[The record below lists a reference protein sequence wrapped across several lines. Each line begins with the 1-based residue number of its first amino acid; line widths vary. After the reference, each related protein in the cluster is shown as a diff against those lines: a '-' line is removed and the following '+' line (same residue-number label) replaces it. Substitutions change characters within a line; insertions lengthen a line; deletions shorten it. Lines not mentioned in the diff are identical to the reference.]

1 MKLFKYLGVFISHDL
16 SWGEHIQ
23 SVCSKA
29 RRILGLLYR
38 RFYNNTSG
46 DSFIQLYLSLVR
58 PHLDYASAL
67 WSPHLKKD
75 ITVLENVQKLACRM
89 ATRSWES
96 SYQDL
101 LNCVGFSS
109 LEYRRLETRLC
120 TLYKIIYNLCY
131 FEHGIFTLS
140 TTLSH
145 RAHQNLVLNRPF
157 ARTNSHFYSFVPHTI
172 SIWNDLDSSVICASL
187 SSFRNKLHSVLL
199 M

>member
-1 MKLFKYLGVFISHDL
+1 
-16 SWGEHIQ
+16 
-23 SVCSKA
+23 
-29 RRILGLLYR
+29 
-38 RFYNNTSG
+38 
-46 DSFIQLYLSLVR
+46 
-58 PHLDYASAL
+58 
-67 WSPHLKKD
+67 
-75 ITVLENVQKLACRM
+75 M

-101 LNCVGFSS
+101 LNCVGLPS

-145 RAHQNLVLNRPF
+145 RVHHNLVLNRPF
-157 ARTNSHFYSFVPHTI
+157 ARTNSYFYSFVPHTI
-172 SIWNDLDSSVICASL
+172 SIWNNLDSSVICASL

-199 M
+199 NKCKSTNAGLTRDSRATWYVCITNVVLFTFVCVCMQRNMSSISICCYLHASLSIMTELL